1 MARRY
6 ELKARAVAFE
16 ATRRRMVVAAV
27 ALHEEVGPA
36 RTAITEVSRRA
47 GVGRVTVYNH
57 FPDEAALLTASVGT
71 WLAAHPPPD
80 PAGWAK
86 GKDPAK
92 RLERALTELY
102 AYYRANEAML
112 AHLTRDAAVQPA
124 LAQALEAAGENDRE
138 RAMRTAL
145 LARRPERKKR
155 RAARLEAAISLAL
168 AFGTWQRLARANGL
182 DDAESVKLMTAAVE
196 AV

>member
-16 ATRRRMVVAAV
+16 ATRQRIVDATL

-57 FPDEAALLTASVGT
+57 FPDEAALLSASSAQ
-71 WLAAHPPPD
+71 WLAEHPPPD
-80 PAGWAK
+80 PEEWAAIEN
-86 GKDPAK
+86 PA
-92 RLERALTELY
+92 RRVREALDELY

-112 AHLTRDAAVQPA
+112 AHLTRDVAVVPA
-124 LAQALEAAGENDRE
+124 LAEAFGAGVR
-138 RAMRTAL
+138 RARAGHAGGAARGRDAARAR
-145 LARRPERKKR
+145 ARRTR
-155 RAARLEAAISLAL
+155 RRHRARDLVRHLAAPDPRRGLGDADAA
-168 AFGTWQRLARANGL
+168 
-182 DDAESVKLMTAAVE
+182 KLMVRAIE
-196 AV
+196 AP

>member
-16 ATRRRMVVAAV
+16 ATRQRIVDAAL

-57 FPDEAALLTASVGT
+57 FPDEAALLTASVRT

-92 RLERALTELY
+92 RLDRALTELY

-112 AHLTRDAAVQPA
+112 AHVTRDAAVLPA
-124 LAQALEAAGENDRE
+124 LAEALNLAGAIDRD
-138 RAMRTAL
+138 RAMRKAL
-145 LARRPERKKR
+145 LAGRTGHKKR
-155 RAARLEAAISLAL
+155 RSARIEAAVSLAL
-168 AFGTWQRLARANGL
+168 AFGTWQHLAECGL
-182 DDAESVKLMTAAVE
+182 DDAEAVKLMVTAVE
-196 AV
+196 AL